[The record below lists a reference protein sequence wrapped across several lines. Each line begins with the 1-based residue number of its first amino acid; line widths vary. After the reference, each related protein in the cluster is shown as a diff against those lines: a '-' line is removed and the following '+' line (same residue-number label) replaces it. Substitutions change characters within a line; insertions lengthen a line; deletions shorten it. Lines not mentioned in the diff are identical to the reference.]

1 MVAERGAYRPM
12 IANVP
17 FVTPLDIG
25 GWAESRLPG
34 DP

>member
-1 MVAERGAYRPM
+1 MVAERGAYPPM